1 MNFSRLPGVMS
12 QKAVGLDATIPLADV
27 SLEDQIKGGVG
38 IREELQIN
46 VTDGICDCRS
56 E

>member
-1 MNFSRLPGVMS
+1 MF
-12 QKAVGLDATIPLADV
+12 QKAVGLDDKIPLVNVALDWIKR
-27 SLEDQIKGGVG
+27 SLG

-56 E
+56 EQCDHTEECK